1 MLSRVANSLYWLA
14 RYLERAENSARWL
27 TVTSNYALELQ
38 GVSHAA
44 ADECWPVAA
53 RLLHSEAD
61 RNENPTEILHR
72 LILSADVD
80 NSVLSSVS
88 LARENARSIRDA
100 IASEVWEALNVR
112 YLELQEDADQ
122 PRGTREAGRPNRQRV
137 LLRQVL
143 ETSHLLQ
150 GLRDNTMV
158 RADEWYFLR
167 LGQFIER
174 ADNTLR
180 CLDAMFNHPALH
192 VAREAGHSIDTL
204 HLAATL
210 RTATGFEAFARTAPG
225 LTPEAVAEFL
235 LLDARFPRS
244 VEFAIQELV
253 AALHALS
260 GTPVDIFT
268 NEAEQMCGRLVAEL
282 RFALIAEI
290 LSQGL
295 STYVQR
301 ILGSLTQVG
310 QSIADEYFP

>member
-27 TVTSNYALELQ
+27 SVTSNYALELQ

-61 RNENPTEILHR
+61 GNENPTEIMHR
-72 LILSADVD
+72 LILSADVN

-100 IASEVWEALNVR
+100 IASEMWESLNVR
-112 YLELQEDADQ
+112 YLELQEDAEQQ
-122 PRGTREAGRPNRQRV
+122 PSPNRQRA

-143 ETSHLLQ
+143 DTSHLLQ

-180 CLDAMFNHPALH
+180 CLDAMFSHPALH
-192 VAREAGHSIDTL
+192 VAQEAGHTIDTL

-235 LLDARFPRS
+235 LLDVRFPRS
-244 VEFAIQELV
+244 VEFSIQELV

-268 NEAEQMCGRLVAEL
+268 NAAEQMCGRLVAEL
-282 RFALIAEI
+282 RFARIEEI
-290 LSQGL
+290 LAQGL
-295 STYVQR
+295 PGYVQR
-301 ILGSLTQVG
+301 ILSSLTQVS